1 MIDTAKR
8 WAALG
13 VARVA
18 LRVIDAMTARPEVM
32 VVLLPSEEMV
42 ELLLLR
48 EDLRLFL
55 ARGGR

>member
-1 MIDTAKR
+1 MIGTAKR

>member
-32 VVLLPSEEMV
+32 AVLLPTGEMV